1 MGSNSVWIPQLVDD
15 EQPRY
20 LALVD
25 AIAMAIERGELKVG
39 DRLPPQRRL
48 AWKLGLNPSTTQQ
61 AYREAA
67 ARHLVAGEVG
77 RGTYVLA
84 GSNEATLFHLKYQVG
99 QKTLIDLS
107 TNVPVADP
115 HNHDLHDSLRSL
127 LQRHDS
133 GLLDNYLGP
142 AQLLL
147 GRIHGAQW
155 LANRGLALSADDLL
169 LCGGA
174 QQALTLALQ
183 SFCHAGEPV
192 MLEALTAPGIK
203 AACRQLRLPVHGVAL
218 DSQGL
223 RPEDLDRVARA
234 SGARVLV
241 TTPTLHNPTGA
252 CMDDAR
258 RGAIAQVVKRLGLRV
273 IEDDVYG
280 ALSNRAP
287 LYPLLGDQG
296 VFISSLSKTV
306 AAGLRL
312 GWIVASPGSLAQVDP
327 HAQASHWPVSP
338 LSLHVA
344 CQWIDDGTAARRLA
358 WQRKEISERWR
369 LARKLLGDGM
379 QNTGQPSPHLWL
391 PTPQGAEGVVKRCRE
406 QGVEIVPASVF
417 AIGASEVQAVR
428 ISLSAASSRAELK
441 RGLEVVRHAMTGP
454 EASGM
459 QQPLHNSSAQ
469 RGH

>member
-1 MGSNSVWIPQLVDD
+1 MGTTLYCMGSNFVWIPTLVDD
-15 EQPRY
+15 DQPRY

-25 AIAMAIERGELKVG
+25 AIADAIARGELKVG

-48 AWKLGLNPSTTQQ
+48 AWKLDLNPSTTQQ

-84 GSNEATLFHLKYQVG
+84 GSKEATLFRLKHHDG
-99 QKTLIDLS
+99 QQPLIDLS

-115 HNHDLHDSLRSL
+115 HNQDLQSSLRNL
-127 LQRHDS
+127 LERHES
-133 GLLDNYLGP
+133 GLLDHYLGP
-142 AQLLL
+142 EQLLL

-155 LANRGLALSADDLL
+155 LANRGLALPPDALL
-169 LCGGA
+169 LSSGA
-174 QQALTLALQ
+174 QQALTLVLQ
-183 SFCHAGEPV
+183 SFCQAGEPV

-223 RPEDLDRVARA
+223 RPDDLDRVARA

-241 TTPTLHNPTGA
+241 TTPTLHNPTGT

-258 RGAIAQVVKRLGLRV
+258 REALAAVVKRLGLLV

-280 ALSNRAP
+280 ALSDRPP
-287 LYPLLGDQG
+287 LYPLLGEQG
-296 VFISSLSKTV
+296 IFISSLSKTV

-312 GWIVASPGSLAQVDP
+312 GWIVASPQLLAQVDP

-338 LSLHVA
+338 LNLHIA
-344 CQWIDDGTAARRLA
+344 CQWIEDGTAARRLA
-358 WQRKEISERWR
+358 WQRAEITERWR
-369 LARKLLGDGM
+369 LARRLLGDGLH
-379 QNTGQPSPHLWL
+379 NTAQPSPHAWL
-391 PTPQGAEGVVKRCRE
+391 ATPQGAERVVRRCRE

-417 AIGASEVQAVR
+417 AMGATEVQAVR
-428 ISLSAASSRAELK
+428 ISLSAAASRAELK
-441 RGLEVVRHAMTGP
+441 RGLEVVRQVM
-454 EASGM
+454 
-459 QQPLHNSSAQ
+459 SSP
-469 RGH
+469 

>member
-1 MGSNSVWIPQLVDD
+1 MGSNFVWIPTLVDD
-15 EQPRY
+15 DQPRY

-25 AIAMAIERGELKVG
+25 AIADAIARGELKVG

-48 AWKLGLNPSTTQQ
+48 AWKLDLNPSTTQQ

-84 GSNEATLFHLKYQVG
+84 GSKEATLFRLKHHDG
-99 QKTLIDLS
+99 QQPLIDLS

-115 HNHDLHDSLRSL
+115 HNQDLQSSLRNL
-127 LQRHDS
+127 LERHES
-133 GLLDNYLGP
+133 GLLDHYLGP
-142 AQLLL
+142 EQLLL

-155 LANRGLALSADDLL
+155 LANRGLALPPDALL
-169 LCGGA
+169 LSSGA
-174 QQALTLALQ
+174 QQALTLVLQ
-183 SFCHAGEPV
+183 SFCQAGEPV

-223 RPEDLDRVARA
+223 RPDDLDRVARA

-241 TTPTLHNPTGA
+241 TTPTLHNPTGT

-258 RGAIAQVVKRLGLRV
+258 REALAAVVKRLGLLV

-280 ALSNRAP
+280 ALSDRPP
-287 LYPLLGDQG
+287 LYPLLGEQG
-296 VFISSLSKTV
+296 IFISSLSKTV

-312 GWIVASPGSLAQVDP
+312 GWIVASPQLLAQVDP

-338 LSLHVA
+338 LNLHIA
-344 CQWIDDGTAARRLA
+344 CQWIEDGTAARRLA
-358 WQRKEISERWR
+358 WQRAEITERWR
-369 LARKLLGDGM
+369 LARRLLGDGLH
-379 QNTGQPSPHLWL
+379 NTAQPSPHAWL
-391 PTPQGAEGVVKRCRE
+391 ATPQGAERVVRRCRE

-417 AIGASEVQAVR
+417 AMGATEVQAVR
-428 ISLSAASSRAELK
+428 ISLSAAASRAELK
-441 RGLEVVRHAMTGP
+441 RGLEVVRQVM
-454 EASGM
+454 
-459 QQPLHNSSAQ
+459 SSP
-469 RGH
+469 

>member
-1 MGSNSVWIPQLVDD
+1 MGTTLYCMGSNFVWIPQLIDD
-15 EQPRY
+15 DQPRY

-25 AIAMAIERGELKVG
+25 AIANAIESGALKVG

-84 GSNEATLFHLKYQVG
+84 GSKEATLFRIKHHDG
-99 QKTLIDLS
+99 QRPLIDLS

-127 LQRHDS
+127 LKRPDS
-133 GLLDNYLGP
+133 DLLDHYLGP
-142 AQLLL
+142 KQLLL
-147 GRIHGAQW
+147 GRMRGAQW
-155 LANRGLALSADDLL
+155 MASRGLALSADELL

-174 QQALTLALQ
+174 HQALALVLQ
-183 SFCHAGEPV
+183 SFCQAGEPV

-218 DSQGL
+218 DDHGL
-223 RPEDLDRVARA
+223 RPDDLDRVARA

-258 RGAIAQVVKRLGLRV
+258 RAAIAEVVKRLGLLL

-280 ALSNRAP
+280 AFSDQPP
-287 LYPLLGDQG
+287 LYPLLDDQG
-296 VFISSLSKTV
+296 VYINSLSKTV
-306 AAGLRL
+306 AAGVRL
-312 GWIVASPGSLAQVDP
+312 GWIAASPKLLAQVDP

-338 LSLHVA
+338 LSLDIA
-344 CQWIDDGTAARRLA
+344 CQWIEDGTAARRLA
-358 WQRKEISERWR
+358 WQKTEITERWR
-369 LARKLLGDGM
+369 LARRLLGDGLHH
-379 QNTGQPSPHLWL
+379 TGQPSPHAWL
-391 PTPQGAEGVVKRCRE
+391 GTPRGAEAVVKLCRE
-406 QGVEIVPASVF
+406 RGVEVVPASVF
-417 AIGASEVQAVR
+417 AIGATEVQAVR
-428 ISLSAASSRAELK
+428 ISLSAAGSRAELK
-441 RGLEVVRHAMTGP
+441 QGLEVVQQVL
-454 EASGM
+454 SG
-459 QQPLHNSSAQ
+459 Q
-469 RGH
+469 

>member
-1 MGSNSVWIPQLVDD
+1 MGSNFVWIPQLSDD
-15 EQPRY
+15 DQPRY

-25 AIAMAIERGELKVG
+25 AIASAIEGGELKVG

-84 GSNEATLFHLKYQVG
+84 GSKEATLFRLKQSDA
-99 QKTLIDLS
+99 QAPLIDLS

-115 HNHDLHDSLRSL
+115 YNQDLRDSLQRL
-127 LQRHDS
+127 LERDN
-133 GLLDNYLGP
+133 GLLDHYLGP
-142 AQLLL
+142 DQLLM
-147 GRIHGAQW
+147 GRIHGAHW
-155 LANRGLALSADDLL
+155 LANRGLALAPDELL

-183 SFCHAGEPV
+183 SFCQDGAAV
-192 MLEALTAPGIK
+192 MLEAVTAPGIK

-223 RPEDLDRVARA
+223 RPDDLDRVARA

-252 CMDDAR
+252 CTDEAR
-258 RGAIAQVVKRLGLRV
+258 REALAGVVKRMGLLV

-280 ALSNRAP
+280 ALSDCPP

-296 VFISSLSKTV
+296 ILISSLSKTV

-312 GWIVASPGSLAQVDP
+312 GWIVAHPTLLAQVDP
-327 HAQASHWPVSP
+327 HAQASHWSVSP
-338 LSLHVA
+338 LNLQVA
-344 CQWIDDGTAARRLA
+344 CQWIEEGTAARRLA
-358 WQRKEISERWR
+358 WQRNEIQERWR
-369 LARKLLGDGM
+369 LARTLLGDGL
-379 QNTGQPSPHLWL
+379 QNSVHPSPHAWL
-391 PTPQGAEGVVKRCRE
+391 ATPQGADRVVSACRA

-428 ISLSAASSRAELK
+428 ISLSAAGSRAELK
-441 RGLEVVRHAMTGP
+441 RGLEVVRGILSNH
-454 EASGM
+454 
-459 QQPLHNSSAQ
+459 
-469 RGH
+469 

>member
-1 MGSNSVWIPQLVDD
+1 MGITLYCMGSNFVWIPQLVEDD
-15 EQPRY
+15 QPRY

-25 AIAMAIERGELKVG
+25 AIGNAIERGVLKVG

-84 GSNEATLFHLKYQVG
+84 GSKEATLFRLKHCEG
-99 QKTLIDLS
+99 QTRLIDLS

-115 HNHDLHDSLRSL
+115 HNHDLHDSLRRL
-127 LQRHDS
+127 LEGQNH
-133 GLLDNYLGP
+133 GLLDHYLGP
-142 AQLLL
+142 EQLLL
-147 GRIHGAQW
+147 GRIRGAHW
-155 LANRGLALSADDLL
+155 LGNRGLALSADQLL

-174 QQALTLALQ
+174 QQALALVLQ
-183 SFCHAGEPV
+183 SFCQAGEPV

-218 DSQGL
+218 DNQGL
-223 RPEDLDRVARA
+223 RPDDLDRVARA

-258 RGAIAQVVKRLGLRV
+258 REAIAGVVKRLGLLV

-280 ALSNRAP
+280 ALSDRPP

-296 VFISSLSKTV
+296 IYISSLSKTV

-312 GWIVASPGSLAQVDP
+312 GWIVASAKLLSQVDP

-338 LSLHVA
+338 LGLHVA

-358 WQRKEISERWR
+358 WQRAEICERWR
-369 LARKLLGDGM
+369 LARRLLAGGLH
-379 QNTGQPSPHLWL
+379 NTGQPSPHAWL
-391 PTPQGAEGVVKRCRE
+391 GTPQGAEAVVKQCRE
-406 QGVEIVPASVF
+406 QGVEVVPASVF

-428 ISLSAASSRAELK
+428 ISLSAAGSRAELK
-441 RGLEVVRHAMTGP
+441 RGLEVIRQV
-454 EASGM
+454 
-459 QQPLHNSSAQ
+459 LSAQ
-469 RGH
+469 

>member
-1 MGSNSVWIPQLVDD
+1 MGSNFVWIPQLVDD
-15 EQPRY
+15 DQPRY

-25 AIAMAIERGELKVG
+25 AIAHAIESGTLKVG

-84 GSNEATLFHLKYQVG
+84 GSKEATLFRIKHHDG
-99 QKTLIDLS
+99 QRPLIDLS

-115 HNHDLHDSLRSL
+115 HNHDLQDSLRSL
-127 LQRHDS
+127 LKGPDS
-133 GLLDNYLGP
+133 NLLDHYLGP
-142 AQLLL
+142 EQLLL
-147 GRIHGAQW
+147 GRIRGAQW
-155 LANRGLALSADDLL
+155 MTNRGLALSADELL
-169 LCGGA
+169 LCGAA
-174 QQALTLALQ
+174 QQALTLVLQ
-183 SFCHAGEPV
+183 SFCQAGEPV

-218 DSQGL
+218 DDQGL
-223 RPEDLDRVARA
+223 RPDDLDRVARA

-252 CMDDAR
+252 CMTDTR
-258 RGAIAQVVKRLGLRV
+258 RAAIAEVVKRLGLLL

-280 ALSNRAP
+280 ALSDQAP

-296 VFISSLSKTV
+296 IYINSLSKTV

-312 GWIVASPGSLAQVDP
+312 GWIAASPKLLAQVDP
-327 HAQASHWPVSP
+327 HAQASHWSVSP
-338 LSLHVA
+338 LSLDIA
-344 CQWIDDGTAARRLA
+344 CQWIEDGTAARRLA
-358 WQRKEISERWR
+358 WQKTEITERWR
-369 LARKLLGDGM
+369 LARRLLGDGLH
-379 QNTGQPSPHLWL
+379 NTGQPSPHAWL
-391 PTPQGAEGVVKRCRE
+391 GTPQGAEAVVRQCRE

-417 AIGASEVQAVR
+417 AIGAIEVQAVR
-428 ISLSAASSRAELK
+428 ISLSAAGSRAELK
-441 RGLEVVRHAMTGP
+441 QGLEVVQKVL
-454 EASGM
+454 SG
-459 QQPLHNSSAQ
+459 
-469 RGH
+469 R